1 MHDNRYHEKLAHWG
15 RGSTLNEIRSW
26 GYYVASP
33 NSQTRKMG
41 GKIKMTDLAV
51 KRITRSSSLTYCGVN
66 MFWPFLI
73 REKRSDLKRYGAM
86 FTCLVSRAVHVEVTN
101 QIDTDSFIQA
111 LRRMVA
117 RHGMWKWYSLIMEA
131 TFLAHKKNWK
141 RHCQK
146 WTRKKLG
153 IFCKAIVLTGSPV
166 KETHLLLVTWEE
178 AWKRQ
183 IHSAWSI
190 FSSLMKTPSRCL
202 NDNVSRRG
210 NSQLPVIDNGMNE
223 WTLNDSC
230 S

>member
-1 MHDNRYHEKLAHWG
+1 
-15 RGSTLNEIRSW
+15 
-26 GYYVASP
+26 
-33 NSQTRKMG
+33 
-41 GKIKMTDLAV
+41 
-51 KRITRSSSLTYCGVN
+51 
-66 MFWPFLI
+66 
-73 REKRSDLKRYGAM
+73 
-86 FTCLVSRAVHVEVTN
+86 
-101 QIDTDSFIQA
+101 
-111 LRRMVA
+111 
-117 RHGMWKWYSLIMEA
+117 MEA

-202 NDNVSRRG
+202 NDNASRRG

-230 S
+230 SYKHLSPVELLTVELKFVLIPCLFVKFVISKSRCKLSKTLAKSTTSSK